1 MDPPEYSLTCADS
14 RRYPPP
20 GHSLGSTEQHACR
33 RWHGE
38 SPLRA
43 VHVSPYV
50 PRDESSEMVA
60 ERVPGAQIGKS
71 GLKVVVDYRSAKD
84 AAQAWFLP

>member
-1 MDPPEYSLTCADS
+1 M
-14 RRYPPP
+14 
-20 GHSLGSTEQHACR
+20 
-33 RWHGE
+33 
-38 SPLRA
+38 
-43 VHVSPYV
+43 SPYV